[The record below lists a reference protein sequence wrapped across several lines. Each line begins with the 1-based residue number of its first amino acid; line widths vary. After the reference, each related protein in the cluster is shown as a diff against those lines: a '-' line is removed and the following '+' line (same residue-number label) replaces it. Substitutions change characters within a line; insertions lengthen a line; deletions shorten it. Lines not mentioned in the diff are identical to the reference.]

1 MCVAECDWHIGM
13 LDRRCVKPL
22 PSSLPSVTN
31 IEKGKQLLCAHTR
44 THTQKHN
51 TTPTFSISFY
61 LCQLSEGLLGQLSV
75 SVWPAFTPTT
85 DSCPDMPSVSPCLF
99 AFTHQRQSLCLFFP
113 FFFFLSYC
121 YPPFTHHLRA
131 QCLFSSF
138 QDPVCLCW
146 CRKTCVIR

>member
-1 MCVAECDWHIGM
+1 M

-31 IEKGKQLLCAHTR
+31 IEKGKQLLCARTH

-61 LCQLSEGLLGQLSV
+61 LCQLSSEFLEGLLGQLSV
-75 SVWPAFTPTT
+75 SVWPAFTSTT
-85 DSCPDMPSVSPCLF
+85 DSCPDMPSVSPCVYLPLLIKDS
-99 AFTHQRQSLCLFFP
+99 HSVSFFL
-113 FFFFLSYC
+113 FLSYC

-146 CRKTCVIR
+146 CRKTCIIR

>member
-31 IEKGKQLLCAHTR
+31 IEKGKQLLCAR
-44 THTQKHN
+44 THTRAHSHN

-75 SVWPAFTPTT
+75 SSGQLLLQPLTHVQT
-85 DSCPDMPSVSPCLF
+85 CPLSPPVFICLYSSK
-99 AFTHQRQSLCLFFP
+99 TVTLSLFSFF
-113 FFFFLSYC
+113 SYC

-138 QDPVCLCW
+138 QDPVCLLVQENLCN
-146 CRKTCVIR
+146 

>member
-113 FFFFLSYC
+113 FFFFLLL
-121 YPPFTHHLRA
+121 PPFHPPPKSTVLVFK
-131 QCLFSSF
+131 FSRPCVSVLV
-138 QDPVCLCW
+138 QENLCN
-146 CRKTCVIR
+146 